1 MQTPYMALLQL
12 AEELETDTPEK
23 RRFKKI
29 ILSLSDTVWD
39 IYWKDDYSSI
49 NEVFNFIK
57 EKQKD
62 GK

>member
-1 MQTPYMALLQL
+1 MHTPYMALIQL